1 MNRFAVVCLALA
13 AAACAG
19 GARQSASSR
28 AELEKWV
35 GKREGALIDELGEP
49 NSSITALSGVTY
61 DVYREGDTSGVKI
74 TGCETTFL
82 VNSEGVVYNVA
93 WKGEG
98 CADAEPKPVK

>member
-1 MNRFAVVCLALA
+1 MNRFAVLCAVLGS
-13 AAACAG
+13 AACAG
-19 GARQSASSR
+19 SSRQAASSR

-35 GKREGALIDELGEP
+35 GKRESQLIDELGEP

-61 DVYREGDTSGVKI
+61 DVYREGDTSGEKI
-74 TGCETTFL
+74 KGCETTFL

-98 CADAEPKPVK
+98 CADAPSP